1 MEDTEGLIRGG
12 PKSQCRGLSERS
24 RSFQR
29 QAQAIGDNYR
39 KGFLIV
45 HLVKSLHDWVW
56 ENINKLLPFIFY
68 SLQISTKK
76 FIEYEINAV

>member
-45 HLVKSLHDWVW
+45 HLVKSLHDWV
-56 ENINKLLPFIFY
+56 
-68 SLQISTKK
+68 
-76 FIEYEINAV
+76 